1 MANGQELMV
10 RLRRHG
16 IPMQRYGIILINQN
30 KNQII
35 FAYLSIFLQNIA
47 FRGFIPHFLLRKE
60 KFFPFPRRKFPL
72 GWEERGNIGDV
83 RKIRVSMAR
92 SGVS

>member
-35 FAYLSIFLQNIA
+35 FAYLSIFIQNIGL
-47 FRGFIPHFLLRKE
+47 RGFQPHFLPRHE
-60 KFFPFPRRKFPL
+60 KLFSFPRRKFFL
-72 GWEERGNIGDV
+72 AWGRRGGE
-83 RKIRVSMAR
+83 
-92 SGVS
+92 